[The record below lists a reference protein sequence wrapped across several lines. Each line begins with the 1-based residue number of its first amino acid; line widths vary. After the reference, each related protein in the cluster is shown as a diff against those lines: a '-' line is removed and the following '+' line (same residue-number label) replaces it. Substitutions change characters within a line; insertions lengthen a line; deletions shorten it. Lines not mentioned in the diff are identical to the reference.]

1 MMLVWLGLA
10 AAVVTYASLFY
21 VVFRTLHDEKTKRIV
36 GQRLLEAEKKK
47 TKKLQKELSKF
58 QTEDPFRS
66 IAPLETQGPDLG
78 SRQTPKLIGGPI
90 TDPMLIG
97 LGAMAILLTQP
108 RKTNIQ
114 GIKAKRK
121 EVKRKTKQIK
131 AAAAVRNGAKK

>member
-1 MMLVWLGLA
+1 MLVWVGLA

-21 VVFRTLHDEKTKRIV
+21 VVFRALHDEKTKRIV

-78 SRQTPKLIGGPI
+78 SRQTSKLIGGPI
-90 TDPMLIG
+90 TDPVLLG
-97 LGAMAILLTQP
+97 LGATMILLAKS
-108 RKTNIQ
+108 RKTKIQ
-114 GIKAKRK
+114 GVKAKRR
-121 EVKRKTKQIK
+121 EVKNKAKELK
-131 AAAAVRNGAKK
+131 AAAAVRNGAKR